1 MNKSLLAL
9 ALALSVI
16 PTAALAQST
25 DTSAPTADQ
34 QQSMHQAFQQFEQ
47 QEMQLHQQMRYQMLS
62 ALTPVHRRAIG
73 AMIGELA
80 IDPNADPQ
88 ATAKRIDAMLTSNER
103 SRILAAHQ
111 SFATQSR
118 ALHEQ
123 MRSQMESMS
132 PAAASTGMKS
142 PHEGMWQNTQL
153 DAGSLLLM
161 GLAAPAMMHMEGA
174 PPH

>member
-1 MNKSLLAL
+1 MNKSLFAL

-25 DTSAPTADQ
+25 DATPTADQ
-34 QQSMHQAFQQFEQ
+34 QQSMHQAFRQFAQ
-47 QEMQLHQQMRYQMLS
+47 QEMQLHQQMRSQMLS

-88 ATAKRIDAMLTSNER
+88 ATVKRIDAMLTSNER

-111 SFATQSR
+111 SFATQSQ

-123 MRSQMESMS
+123 MRSQMES
-132 PAAASTGMKS
+132 
-142 PHEGMWQNTQL
+142 L
-153 DAGSLLLM
+153 C
-161 GLAAPAMMHMEGA
+161 A
-174 PPH
+174 PPPHRPA